1 MKKLLLALGAGVLMS
16 VAASATT
23 VTYNTVSSQLC
34 VGSGGCGVSTQT
46 IGGGSGVVVAFSPL
60 TSSTVDASPTTFGSF
75 GSVDISC
82 VGGGTACGSQS
93 LAGLVLTITVTQ
105 SVPSG
110 GSGSIGG
117 GTITG
122 SISGTASS
130 AVINWSNGTSVTI
143 GNIMYS
149 VANNPLALVPVTTNN
164 GITSVQA
171 IITDQ
176 TVPEP
181 STYLL
186 ISGSLLGLGLMRK
199 RLKKS

>member
-23 VTYNTVSSQLC
+23 VTYNTSSSTLC
-34 VGSGGCGVSTQT
+34 VGSGACGVSSQT
-46 IGGGSGVVVAFSPL
+46 IGGSVLVAFTPL
-60 TSSTVDASPTTFGSF
+60 STSTVDANPTTFGSF

-93 LAGLVLTITVTQ
+93 LAGLVLNITITQ
-105 SVPSG
+105 SVPS
-110 GSGSIGG
+110 SGQSSIPG

-130 AVINWSNGTSVTI
+130 AVISWSNGSSTTI
-143 GNIMYS
+143 GNIRYA

-176 TVPEP
+176 TIPEP
-181 STYLL
+181 STYML

-199 RLKKS
+199 RLKK